1 MFPLPLVT
9 WFMMENLLDSK
20 NKESLKFLLTY
31 PLFDQDTF
39 ESRIKELLSLDI
51 NGVFSFGKVQLKK
64 ICILGK
70 GSVGLVT
77 LARFKGQYFALK
89 IRRTD
94 ANRANMFDEV
104 VYQSLANSIGIGPFL
119 VNFSE
124 NFILMEFVNGSNI
137 VEWYSSVRT
146 TNERILKCTALI
158 LEQCYLL
165 DCLKLDHGQLNRLD
179 RHIIISKDDRPTIL
193 DFETS
198 SAMRRVSN
206 ITSVSQSIFLHG
218 PIYSRL
224 QDLIIKDRTQIMKN
238 IKDYKIQMNYEK
250 FKKILNLLR
259 H

>member
-1 MFPLPLVT
+1 
-9 WFMMENLLDSK
+9 MMENLLDSK

-31 PLFDQDTF
+31 PLFNQDTF
-39 ESRIKELLSLDI
+39 ESRINELLSLDI
-51 NGVFSFGKVQLKK
+51 NGIFSFGNVQLKK

-77 LARFKGQYFALK
+77 LARFKMKYFALK

-94 ANRANMFDEV
+94 ANRTNMFDEV

-119 VNFSE
+119 MNFSD
-124 NFILMEFVNGSNI
+124 NFILMEFVKGFNI
-137 VEWYSSVRT
+137 VDWYNSIRT
-146 TNERILKCTALI
+146 SNERILKCTALI

-179 RHIIISKDDRPTIL
+179 RHIIISKDGRPTIL

-206 ITSVSQSIFLHG
+206 ITSVAQSIFLHG

-224 QDLIIKDRTQIMKN
+224 RDSIKKDRTQIMKN

-250 FKKILNLLR
+250 FKKILNLVR
-259 H
+259 

>member
-1 MFPLPLVT
+1 
-9 WFMMENLLDSK
+9 MMENLLDSK

-51 NGVFSFGKVQLKK
+51 NGIFSFGKVQLKN

-104 VYQSLANSIGIGPFL
+104 VYQSLANSIGVGAFL

-124 NFILMEFVNGSNI
+124 NFILMEFVKGSNI
-137 VEWYSSVRT
+137 IEWYSSVRNA
-146 TNERILKCTALI
+146 NERILKCTALI

-224 QDLIIKDRTQIMKN
+224 QDSINKDRTEIMKN

>member
-1 MFPLPLVT
+1 
-9 WFMMENLLDSK
+9 MMENLFDSE

-51 NGVFSFGKVQLKK
+51 TGIFSFGKVQLKK

-77 LARFKGQYFALK
+77 LATFKGKYFALK

-94 ANRANMFDEV
+94 ANRMNMFDEV
-104 VYQSLANSIGIGPFL
+104 VYQSLANSNGIGPFL
-119 VNFSE
+119 VNFSD
-124 NFILMEFVNGSNI
+124 NFILMEFVEGYNI
-137 VEWYSSVRT
+137 VEWYNSVQT
-146 TNERILKCTALI
+146 SNERILKCTALI

-179 RHIIISKDDRPTIL
+179 CHIIISKDDRPTIL

-218 PIYSRL
+218 PIYSRVL
-224 QDLIIKDRTQIMKN
+224 ESINKDRRQIMKN
-238 IKDYKIQMNYEK
+238 IKDYKIQMNHEK
-250 FKKILNLLR
+250 FKKILKLLND
-259 H
+259 

>member
-39 ESRIKELLSLDI
+39 ESRVKELLSLDI

-77 LARFKGQYFALK
+77 LAKFKGQYFALK

-124 NFILMEFVNGSNI
+124 NLILMEFVKGSNI

-146 TNERILKCTALI
+146 TNERILKCTVLI

-165 DCLKLDHGQLNRLD
+165 DCLRLDHGQLNRLD
-179 RHIIISKDDRPTIL
+179 RHIIISKDDKPTIL

-224 QDLIIKDRTQIMKN
+224 QNSINKDRIQIMKN

-250 FKKILNLLR
+250 FKKILNMLR

>member
-1 MFPLPLVT
+1 MPLVT

-31 PLFDQDTF
+31 PLFDRDTF

-124 NFILMEFVNGSNI
+124 NFILMEFVKGSNI

-224 QDLIIKDRTQIMKN
+224 QDSINKDRLQIMKN

-250 FKKILNLLR
+250 FKKILHLLR

>member
-1 MFPLPLVT
+1 
-9 WFMMENLLDSK
+9 MMENLLDSE

-39 ESRIKELLSLDI
+39 EGRIKELLSLDI
-51 NGVFSFGKVQLKK
+51 NGIFSFGKVQLKK

-77 LARFKGQYFALK
+77 LARLARFKGKYFALK

-94 ANRANMFDEV
+94 ANRMNMFDEV

-119 VNFSE
+119 VNFSD
-124 NFILMEFVNGSNI
+124 NFILMEFVKGSNI
-137 VEWYSSVRT
+137 VDWYNSVRT
-146 TNERILKCTALI
+146 TDERILKCTALI

-224 QDLIIKDRTQIMKN
+224 QDSINKDRTQIMKN
-238 IKDYKIQMNYEK
+238 IKDYKIQMNHEK
-250 FKKILNLLR
+250 FKKILKLLR

>member
-1 MFPLPLVT
+1 
-9 WFMMENLLDSK
+9 MMENLLDSK

-39 ESRIKELLSLDI
+39 ESRIKELFSLDI
-51 NGVFSFGKVQLKK
+51 NGVFSYGKVQLKK

-124 NFILMEFVNGSNI
+124 NFILMEFVKGSNI
-137 VEWYSSVRT
+137 VEWYNSVRT

-179 RHIIISKDDRPTIL
+179 RHIIISKDDKPTIL

-224 QDLIIKDRTQIMKN
+224 QDSINKDRTQIMKN
-238 IKDYKIQMNYEK
+238 IKGYKTQMNYEK
-250 FKKILNLLR
+250 FNKILNLLR

>member
-1 MFPLPLVT
+1 LFPLPLVT

-51 NGVFSFGKVQLKK
+51 NGIFSFGKVQLKN

-104 VYQSLANSIGIGPFL
+104 VYQSLANSIGVGAFL

-124 NFILMEFVNGSNI
+124 NFILMEFVKGSNI
-137 VEWYSSVRT
+137 IEWYSSVRT
-146 TNERILKCTALI
+146 ANERILKCTALI

-224 QDLIIKDRTQIMKN
+224 QDSINKDRTEIMKN

>member
-1 MFPLPLVT
+1 
-9 WFMMENLLDSK
+9 MMENLLDSK

-31 PLFDQDTF
+31 PLFNQDTF
-39 ESRIKELLSLDI
+39 ESRINELLSLDI
-51 NGVFSFGKVQLKK
+51 NGIFSFGNVQLKK

-77 LARFKGQYFALK
+77 LARFKMKYFALK

-94 ANRANMFDEV
+94 ANRTNMFDEV
-104 VYQSLANSIGIGPFL
+104 VYQSLANSVGIGPFL
-119 VNFSE
+119 VNFSD
-124 NFILMEFVNGSNI
+124 NFILMEFIKGSNI
-137 VEWYSSVRT
+137 VDWYNSVRT
-146 TNERILKCTALI
+146 SNERILKCTALI

-206 ITSVSQSIFLHG
+206 ITSVAQSIFLHG

-224 QDLIIKDRTQIMKN
+224 RDSIKKDRTQIMKN
-238 IKDYKIQMNYEK
+238 IKDYKIQMNHEK